1 LGGDE
6 VPLDCWRSDPK
17 IVKWAEEHLVHK
29 VQGLEA
35 YWLNNVQKIAA
46 ENGQKSMVWEEAYV
60 NGTKLEKDTIVQ
72 LWQYR
77 KNGRQV
83 MLYAK
88 ELQDAGHFVV
98 MNAHYYLD
106 NPAIGNVTRPEW
118 FKDFLHDFR

>member
-1 LGGDE
+1 MKSSL
-6 VPLDCWRSDPK
+6 SDPK

-88 ELQDAGHFVV
+88 ELQGLYKVV
-98 MNAHYYLD
+98 LLN
-106 NPAIGNVTRPEW
+106 RPEISYHHLD
-118 FKDFLHDFR
+118 FKMRVIL